1 MADLTRNTV
10 HFAAAAMIVVEFKV
24 GTLAVATRL
33 AAGAEL
39 AAAFILAAAHAVAAR
54 FTRAAGIVTG
64 AAVTGIRLHVLDAVA
79 IAATARSVANRD
91 PVRIVAAD
99 ARTAVAAFAA
109 VIRVVMELAN
119 TGAVT
124 ADFKWGAADVAAD
137 LVADRAGKT
146 RALEADLVTGAG
158 GAAARAIVS
167 VGRQID
173 ALAIATTLARA
184 TGGIAVAA
192 VVFVIV
198 EIEALAIAFVAAAL
212 ALALATLALGAVAAI
227 IVLVAASANL
237 LAGGCGLLCA
247 TAGQQRA
254 KSGAEQ

>member
-1 MADLTRNTV
+1 
-10 HFAAAAMIVVEFKV
+10 MIVVEFKV

-124 ADFKWGAADVAAD
+124 AGFEWGAADVAAD

-146 RALEADLVTGAG
+146 RALEADLVIGAG
-158 GAAARAIVS
+158 GAAACAIVS
-167 VGRQID
+167 VGREID
-173 ALAIATTLARA
+173 
-184 TGGIAVAA
+184 
-192 VVFVIV
+192 
-198 EIEALAIAFVAAAL
+198 ALAIAFVAAAL
-212 ALALATLALGAVAAI
+212 ALALAALALGAVATI
-227 IVLVAASANL
+227 LVPVAVSANL
-237 LAGGCGLLCA
+237 LASGSGLLCA
-247 TAGQQRA
+247 TTGQQRA
-254 KSGAEQ
+254 EAGAEERLDRAPPRRGECSRQGIEAWTVHDYSVLSIFAGCSVSRF